1 MLFEFVEQRVH
12 LQRRKTV
19 SGRVR
24 QDGVAAR
31 ATDPCDCLA
40 EGDPPMGDVTA
51 LAGPQVLFERG
62 FGVGGMALL
71 HQEAGEV
78 AAAYDGCVAG
88 EPRGTSQTVRD
99 TRGVKLLRDL
109 FGTKAAR
116 HANPCQAMG
125 KRCIARLYAESD
137 HMYGQAGP
145 SDRNFDSRHED
156 DAGIASRRRCLR
168 QPADFVMV
176 GEREHGD
183 PVVRRALDQRCGS
196 QHSIGIR
203 GVAV

>member
-19 SGRVR
+19 SVRVR

-31 ATDPCDCLA
+31 AADPRDCLPK
-40 EGDPPMGDVTA
+40 GNPRMGDVTA

-62 FGVGGMALL
+62 LGVGGMTLL

-78 AAAYDGCVAG
+78 AAAHDGCVAG
-88 EPRGTSQTVRD
+88 ELGGTSQTVRD

-116 HANPCQAMG
+116 HSNPCQAMSE
-125 KRCIARLYAESD
+125 RCVARLYAEPD
-137 HMYGQAGP
+137 HMHGQSGP
-145 SDRNFDSRHED
+145 GDRNFDSRHED
-156 DAGIASRRRCLR
+156 DAGSASRRRCLR

-183 PVVRRALDQRCGS
+183 PVLRRALDQRCGS
-196 QHSIGIR
+196 QHSIGIP
-203 GVAV
+203 GVTV